1 MMTPSQEWTTANM
14 PDLAGRTIVVTGA
27 SSGIGSDASSEFAK
41 AGARVVL
48 AVRNVAKGE
57 AAAKAMNGNAD
68 VRELDLTSLASIR
81 TFADNVGDVDILV
94 NNAGVM
100 YAPKGLTADGFE
112 LHIGTNHLGHFALTN
127 LLLDRLTDRVVT
139 VTSGLASR
147 GKIDLND
154 LNWQRRTYKDSQAY
168 ADSKQANVL
177 FTLELQRRLALAGR
191 SVIAV
196 AAHPGVAKTNLLS
209 HTGGFR
215 GSASKFVVNLFG
227 QDSEHGALPT
237 LFAATEDIPGARL
250 VGPHGFGHMRGYP
263 ALQHPPRSTL
273 NAGVATRLWEISE
286 QMTTLR

>member
-1 MMTPSQEWTTANM
+1 MA
-14 PDLAGRTIVVTGA
+14 ARTIP
-27 SSGIGSDASSEFAK
+27 
-41 AGARVVL
+41 
-48 AVRNVAKGE
+48 
-57 AAAKAMNGNAD
+57 GNTD

-81 TFADNVGDVDILV
+81 TFADTIGDVDILV

-100 YAPKGLTADGFE
+100 YAPKGVTADGFE

-139 VTSGLASR
+139 ITSVLASR

-154 LNWQRRTYKDSQAY
+154 LNWERRTYKVSQAY

-191 SVIAV
+191 DIIAV

-209 HTGGFR
+209 HAGGVR
-215 GSASKFVVNLFG
+215 GAATRLAVAVLG
-227 QDSEHGALPT
+227 QDSEHGAAPALYAT
-237 LFAATEDIPGARL
+237 TEDIPGASL

-263 ALQHPPRSTL
+263 ALQHPTRSTL
-273 NAGVATRLWEISE
+273 DSGVATRLWEISE

>member
-1 MMTPSQEWTTANM
+1 MTPNQSWTVANM
-14 PDLAGRTIVVTGA
+14 PDLTGRTIVVTGA
-27 SSGIGSDASSEFAK
+27 SSGIGTDASREFAR

-57 AAAKAMNGNAD
+57 AAARTITGNTD
-68 VRELDLTSLASIR
+68 VRELDLASLASIR
-81 TFADNVGDVDILV
+81 AFADAVGDVDILV
-94 NNAGVM
+94 NNAGIM

-139 VTSGLASR
+139 ITSGVASR

-168 ADSKQANVL
+168 ADSKQANIL
-177 FTLELQRRLALAGR
+177 FTLELQRRLGLAGR
-191 SVIAV
+191 DVIAV
-196 AAHPGVAKTNLLS
+196 AAHPGVAKTNLIS
-209 HTGGFR
+209 HIGGFT
-215 GSASKFVVNLFG
+215 GSATKFVVSLIG
-227 QDSEHGALPT
+227 QDSAHGALPT
-237 LFAATEDIPGARL
+237 LFAATEDIPGASL
-250 VGPHGFGHMRGYP
+250 VGPHGIGHMRGYP

-273 NAGVATRLWEISE
+273 NASVATRLWEISD

>member
-1 MMTPSQEWTTANM
+1 MTPNQAWTTANM
-14 PDLAGRTIVVTGA
+14 PDLSGRTIVVTGA
-27 SSGIGSDASSEFAK
+27 SSGIGTDASREFAR

-48 AVRNVAKGE
+48 AVRDVAKGE
-57 AAAKAMNGNAD
+57 AAAKTISGNTD
-68 VRELDLTSLASIR
+68 VRELDLASLASVR
-81 TFADNVGDVDILV
+81 SFADAVGDVDILV

-127 LLLDRLTDRVVT
+127 LLSDRLTDRVVT
-139 VTSGLASR
+139 ITSSLASR

-168 ADSKQANVL
+168 ADSKQANIL
-177 FTLELQRRLALAGR
+177 FTAELQRRLALAGR
-191 SVIAV
+191 DVIAV

-209 HTGGFR
+209 NAGGFT
-215 GSASKFVVNLFG
+215 GSASKFVVNLIG
-227 QDSEHGALPT
+227 QDSAHGTLPT
-237 LFAATEDIPGARL
+237 LFAATEDIPGASL
-250 VGPHGFGHMRGYP
+250 VGPHGIGHVRGYP
-263 ALQHPPRSTL
+263 GLQHPPRSTL

>member
-1 MMTPSQEWTTANM
+1 M
-14 PDLAGRTIVVTGA
+14 PDLSGRTVVITGA
-27 SSGIGSDASSEFAK
+27 SSGIGTDASREFAR

-48 AVRNVAKGE
+48 AVRNVEKGG
-57 AAAKAMNGNAD
+57 AAAKTMTGNTV
-68 VRELDLTSLASIR
+68 VRELDLTSLASVR
-81 TFADNVGDVDILV
+81 SFADAVGDVDILV

-139 VTSGLASR
+139 ITSGLASR
-147 GKIDLND
+147 GKIDLSD
-154 LNWQRRTYKDSQAY
+154 LNWQRRPYKDSQAY

-191 SVIAV
+191 NVIAV
-196 AAHPGVAKTNLLS
+196 AAHPGVAKTNLIS
-209 HTGGFR
+209 HMRGFR
-215 GSASKFVVNLFG
+215 GEASKFVVNLFG
-227 QDSEHGALPT
+227 QDSAHGALPT
-237 LFAATEDIPGARL
+237 LFAATEDIPGASL
-250 VGPHGFGHMRGYP
+250 VGPRGFGHARGYP

-273 NAGVATRLWEISE
+273 SADTATRLWEISE

>member
-1 MMTPSQEWTTANM
+1 MMTPNQSWTVANM
-14 PDLAGRTIVVTGA
+14 PDLTGRTIVVTGA
-27 SSGIGSDASSEFAK
+27 SSGIGTDASREFAR

-57 AAAKAMNGNAD
+57 AAARTITGNTD
-68 VRELDLTSLASIR
+68 VRELDLASLASIR
-81 TFADNVGDVDILV
+81 AFADAVGDVDILV
-94 NNAGVM
+94 NNAGIM

-139 VTSGLASR
+139 ITSGVASR

-168 ADSKQANVL
+168 ADSKQANIL
-177 FTLELQRRLALAGR
+177 FTLELQRRLGLAGR
-191 SVIAV
+191 DVIAV
-196 AAHPGVAKTNLLS
+196 AAHPGVAKTNLIS
-209 HTGGFR
+209 HIGGFT
-215 GSASKFVVNLFG
+215 GSATKFVVSLIG
-227 QDSEHGALPT
+227 QDSAHGALPT
-237 LFAATEDIPGARL
+237 LFAATEDIPGASL
-250 VGPHGFGHMRGYP
+250 VGPHGIGHMRGYP

-273 NAGVATRLWEISE
+273 NAGVATRLWEISD